1 MLRDVCQGMFN
12 EEGLEGGG
20 GGKWKRHLMDID
32 GDFGAKLAK
41 VVVSHTFHRIMGL
54 DDS

>member
-1 MLRDVCQGMFN
+1 METAFN
-12 EEGLEGGG
+12 GYRWG
-20 GGKWKRHLMDID
+20 
-32 GDFGAKLAK
+32 FCAKLAK